1 MKSIFR
7 SLLDVVNIS
16 EVDATDWKNC
26 SNFYR
31 GRHSFLLGRGNY
43 SVQSDRSMLKYG
55 QTSNITTAILYPDWS
70 RTGWPP
76 LKTESSYARN
86 TGHGGS
92 PYMVS
97 THSSEENE
105 WNMYQLYFYLNE
117 IQSLNIP
124 LNV

>member
-1 MKSIFR
+1 M
-7 SLLDVVNIS
+7 V
-16 EVDATDWKNC
+16 
-26 SNFYR
+26 
-31 GRHSFLLGRGNY
+31 
-43 SVQSDRSMLKYG
+43 LK
-55 QTSNITTAILYPDWS
+55 TFILTIITKHHNITTAILYPDWS

-105 WNMYQLYFYLNE
+105 WKMYQLYFYLNE
-117 IQSLNIP
+117 IQSLNIS
-124 LNV
+124 LKKTKHFQKWS